1 MEQKETSLLLYQI
14 LLETRKEMREGF
26 QALSTKLDRELD
38 EHDRRIRELE
48 QAKSKLF
55 GGVAAISG
63 LASVAWEFVMHWLQG
78 GKD

>member
-1 MEQKETSLLLYQI
+1 MEQKETSLLYQI

-26 QALSTKLDRELD
+26 QALNTKLDRELD
-38 EHDRRIRELE
+38 EHDLRIRELE

-55 GGVAAISG
+55 GVVAAISG
-63 LASVAWEFVMHWLQG
+63 IASVAWQFIMHWLQG

>member
-1 MEQKETSLLLYQI
+1 MEQKETNLLYQI

-48 QAKSKLF
+48 QAKSRLV
-55 GGVAAISG
+55 GMAAAIG
-63 LASVAWEFVMHWLQG
+63 GIASVIWQFVMNWLQG

>member
-1 MEQKETSLLLYQI
+1 MEQKETSLLYQI

-38 EHDRRIRELE
+38 EYDHRIRELE

-55 GGVAAISG
+55 GMVAAISG
-63 LASVAWEFVMHWLQG
+63 IASVAWQFVMHWLQG

>member
-1 MEQKETSLLLYQI
+1 MEQKETSLLYQI

-38 EHDRRIRELE
+38 EHDSRIRELE
-48 QAKSKLF
+48 QAKSQLF
-55 GGVAAISG
+55 GMVAAISG
-63 LASVAWEFVMHWLQG
+63 IASVAWQFVMHWLQG

>member
-1 MEQKETSLLLYQI
+1 MEQKEMSLLYQI

-26 QALSTKLDRELD
+26 QALSDKLDRELD

-55 GGVAAISG
+55 GVVTAISG
-63 LASVAWEFVMHWLQG
+63 IASVAWQFLIHWIQG

>member
-1 MEQKETSLLLYQI
+1 LEQKETSLLYQI

-55 GGVAAISG
+55 GVVAAISG
-63 LASVAWEFVMHWLQG
+63 IASVAWQFVMHWLQG

>member
-1 MEQKETSLLLYQI
+1 LEQKETSLLYQI

-26 QALSTKLDRELD
+26 QALSAKLDRELD

-55 GGVAAISG
+55 GMVAAISG
-63 LASVAWEFVMHWLQG
+63 IASVAWQFVMHWLQG

>member
-1 MEQKETSLLLYQI
+1 LEQKETSLLYQI

-26 QALSTKLDRELD
+26 QTLSTKLDRELD

-48 QAKSKLF
+48 QAKSRLF
-55 GGVAAISG
+55 GMAAATGGI
-63 LASVAWEFVMHWLQG
+63 ASAIWQFVMHWLQG

>member
-1 MEQKETSLLLYQI
+1 MEQRETSLLYQI
-14 LLETRKEMREGF
+14 LLETRKEMRDGF

-55 GGVAAISG
+55 GMVAAISG
-63 LASVAWEFVMHWLQG
+63 IASVAWQFVMHWLQG
-78 GKD
+78 GRD

>member
-1 MEQKETSLLLYQI
+1 LEQKETSLLYQI

-55 GGVAAISG
+55 GVVTAISG
-63 LASVAWEFVMHWLQG
+63 IASVIWQFVMHWLQG

>member
-1 MEQKETSLLLYQI
+1 LEQKETSLLYQL
-14 LLETRKEMREGF
+14 LLETRKEMRDGF

-48 QAKSKLF
+48 QAKSRLV
-55 GGVAAISG
+55 GMAAAIG
-63 LASVAWEFVMHWLQG
+63 GIASVIWQFVMNWLQG